1 MLELT
6 GKLIQV
12 LPLQSGTGRN
22 GTWQRQDFVIE
33 TNDQYPKKVCFKAM
47 GDKVDIIR
55 SLAPGST
62 VKVLFNAESREY
74 NSKWYTD
81 LTIWKIEI
89 SGGSQNTSPNAP
101 GEDYYRN
108 VVPPAENSQDV
119 MPDDLPF

>member
-1 MLELT
+1 
-6 GKLIQV
+6 
-12 LPLQSGTGRN
+12 
-22 GTWQRQDFVIE
+22 
-33 TNDQYPKKVCFKAM
+33 M

-101 GEDYYRN
+101 GEDYFRN